1 MILQLL
7 ITYIFFSLSLL
18 SVSSLMHY
26 FSAASLTAIRLT
38 SSGVL
43 LTLIGIFI
51 ADKKTWHQLASLK
64 SLLSLAFLAFGNV
77 LCINILLSLALG
89 TTSASLV
96 GLLYNTNPLMVAAFA
111 ALLGMEQLTQ
121 RKVLALIAGF
131 VGLLV
136 IMSPNGSAGFGSS
149 SSGQLFAFCAAVV
162 AAIAALVMK
171 KVSNSLDKA
180 GGFLLIGLSMMLG
193 GGIAFFA
200 EPISLSLIITHLPMM
215 AFAII
220 TTSLA
225 AICYYFLLASYPAS
239 IVTMASFTTPIFLAI
254 VEFVIYGQMP
264 SYATLVGGSIV
275 LAALWQYLK

>member
-18 SVSSLMHY
+18 SVSILMHD

-38 SSGVL
+38 SSGIL
-43 LTLIGIFI
+43 LSLIGIFM
-51 ADKKTWHQLASLK
+51 AQKKTWHQFASIK
-64 SLLSLAFLAFGNV
+64 SLASLAFLSFGNV
-77 LCINILLSLALG
+77 FCINILLSLALG
-89 TTSASLV
+89 TTCASLV

-111 ALLGMEQLTQ
+111 ALIGMERLTQ
-121 RKVLALIAGF
+121 RKVLALVAGF
-131 VGLLV
+131 AGLLV
-136 IMSPNGSAGFGSS
+136 IMLPGGSTNCGAM
-149 SSGQLFAFCAAVV
+149 SSGQLFALSAAVV

-180 GGFLLIGLSMMLG
+180 GGFLLIGLSMVIG

-200 EPISLSLIITHLPMM
+200 EPISISLITAHWPMM
-215 AFAII
+215 LFAIV

-239 IVTMASFTTPIFLAI
+239 VVTMASFTTPIFLAI
-254 VEFVIYGQMP
+254 VEFIIYGQVP